1 MSAKL
6 RSREREFP
14 LMEFAPEGHSLYKDT
29 LLILATCSVS
39 ISILSHGATDLY
51 EYSIKLP
58 EAFLLPSFMNGGAV
72 FCIFF
77 IHLTVFSLHVG
88 TSRHHAEKH

>member
-1 MSAKL
+1 
-6 RSREREFP
+6 
-14 LMEFAPEGHSLYKDT
+14 MEFAPEGHSLYKDT

-58 EAFLLPSFMNGGAV
+58 EASPSSQLHEWWG
-72 FCIFF
+72 CILYFF